1 MNDKRQQEKLLM
13 TGRATMRSSLQGL
26 KEMNYGE
33 GGKSSFSQ
41 TNINEFFIIVFN
53 FAPIL
58 IKK

>member
-1 MNDKRQQEKLLM
+1 
-13 TGRATMRSSLQGL
+13 MRFSLQGL

-41 TNINEFFIIVFN
+41 TNNKEFFIMVFN